1 MIDKLKLNQTM
12 QKPSLPNEIERLLAE
27 ADRALNDTKAYLIS
41 QGEVV
46 DLAEW
51 LTIKEY
57 CNQFHIKNVET
68 VVNWINRGIVPAD
81 HVRVVQEF
89 NNIRLIKAVNYQ
101 SKMAKSTS

>member
-1 MIDKLKLNQTM
+1 M
-12 QKPSLPNEIERLLAE
+12 QKPTVQTEIERLLAE
-27 ADRALNDTKAYLIS
+27 ADSALNEAKAYLIS
-41 QGEVV
+41 HGEVV

-57 CNQFHIKNVET
+57 CNQFQIKNVET

-81 HVRVVQEF
+81 HVRVVHEF

-101 SKMAKSTS
+101 SKMAESAS